1 MQRESEWAMTI
12 ALGMRGD
19 GGMYWGSDSGG
30 RGKKEKDLRETVGAG
45 GIELGC
51 RG

>member
-1 MQRESEWAMTI
+1 MQRESEWAMTV

-19 GGMYWGSDSGG
+19 GGMSWGSGSGG
-30 RGKKEKDLRETVGAG
+30 RGKNTDLRETVRAG
-45 GIELGC
+45 SIELGC